1 MYHMMREIDMKAA
14 LSVCIALA
22 MATSTFAFIPKNA
35 TTNTV
40 EIALETIERNNMPLV
55 DARVNGQPCTMIF
68 DTGTTHTTLDSEFV
82 EKNFPNATLTP
93 VAVMGDTNVA
103 EAPKSF
109 HVDTLS
115 IGEAEYK
122 YFSAMSVN
130 LDHITKQVGRKIDG
144 ILGMNVILT
153 RQVLM
158 QVSQSKVIINPP
170 AKDLEGFWKARRS
183 VAKDPLEMVIIAEL
197 GGRKIPLLFDSAST
211 WTILPEDLPL
221 KIGGDIVV
229 KPMVTDNVAPRIG
242 ADMLRNYDALF
253 GVGYLALR
261 PARNTGGSSL

>member
-1 MYHMMREIDMKAA
+1 M
-14 LSVCIALA
+14 
-22 MATSTFAFIPKNA
+22 
-35 TTNTV
+35 
-40 EIALETIERNNMPLV
+40 ETIPS
-55 DARVNGQPCTMIF
+55 F
-68 DTGTTHTTLDSEFV
+68 STTLDSGFV
-82 EKNFPNATLTP
+82 EKNFPDAALTP

-103 EAPKSF
+103 ESPKSF
-109 HVDTLS
+109 HVETLS

-122 YFSAMSVN
+122 DFSAMSVN

-158 QVSQSKVIINPP
+158 QVSQSKAIINPP

-183 VAKDPLEMVIIAEL
+183 VTKDPLEIVVIAEL

-211 WTILPEDLPL
+211 WTILPENLPL

-229 KPMVTDNVAPRIG
+229 TPMVTDNVAPRIG
-242 ADMLRNYDALF
+242 ADMLRKYDALF

-261 PARNTGGSSL
+261 PAGSSGSSAL